1 MYSCECYDYSN
12 QHIYKHIHA
21 VHMPITQTPPCTV
34 ETECEWQICPLSYQQ
49 RQALTQVTIIKIKL
63 HNYLYVTHTDPWAQ
77 LWETQRLLG
86 EPSTIINEE
95 NTVVHPYLKSIN
107 ANLKTLQITKA
118 SSSSA
123 QVKPYSVNDNI
134 APSKKNDTQPKF
146 YATVE
151 NLAEIERWTFSSK

>member
-1 MYSCECYDYSN
+1 MTN
-12 QHIYKHIHA
+12 
-21 VHMPITQTPPCTV
+21 
-34 ETECEWQICPLSYQQ
+34 LST
-49 RQALTQVTIIKIKL
+49 ALSTKAG
-63 HNYLYVTHTDPWAQ
+63 THTGDDNQNKIAQ
-77 LWETQRLLG
+77 LFMSHIQIHEHNCERHNDCWVSHQQ
-86 EPSTIINEE
+86 STIINEE

-151 NLAEIERWTFSSK
+151 NLAEI